1 VANAYVGNPY
11 ALIFPVDCDG
21 FLKIPYTTHSDI
33 TEPDLWSHGAGFT
46 VEAVITPYDVNGNG
60 QTGKGKTLEITGP
73 SGSYAN
79 GITDS
84 GRYSQKM
91 MLFSNTSFQFYL
103 ENQTSSNVNQPAEY
117 RLAAKVGTTTLNSPI
132 VIKPVGTL
140 HGYYDENGFY
150 NGMRTSLTR
159 ISANASHSPPSR
171 VITIDNN
178 NFTNETN
185 VASTSATGDVTFSAG
200 TSNAPE
206 SYYPAQQATASIT
219 FNNNNF
225 AVDTTPVAGTGTIEF
240 HNTLGVVTTNTSNRY
255 IQVVSED
262 GNTTTRWFPVSEQ
275 THNNNVDLS
284 SLDEFT
290 SGDRGFTVTDNS
302 GNLLN
307 RFAQA
312 KQFEIAV
319 NAWNNGWA
327 GSAAIGTAPLG
338 TADIVTFTAAIR
350 GTSPN
355 RLGTGG
361 DLSTGSGIVDTDVEV
376 TSNMSG
382 GVDEVV
388 SNESITINTGSGDK
402 QYRIF
407 SSGSPGDIQTSSSVS
422 YITFRKGNSLFN
434 TMSSLVDAIND
445 PNGNTEVTASVLSN
459 NGVTLTVDTA
469 GTAGN
474 SLATP
479 TTTNISFVN
488 TILGFSGGEAANET
502 DKHIELIDADG
513 TTVKFLAAHPTKS
526 TNTTGSTITLSG
538 VQYVIYRLPTSG
550 SNRANFA
557 QAVNGASN
565 LDINATNDG
574 SNGNKVNL
582 TQDAT
587 GTSGNT
593 TITLANNISD
603 PPNNVVTATSFTG
616 GAGANPNV
624 AIDITNATGSTVRYK
639 PSVNENTGTSDS
651 TYTFF
656 QKGGSAAAT
665 ATNLASAINSAQGT
679 TVSATPS
686 SNTVTISMITAGS
699 SYAVTENSSS
709 VSLDSGFTTS
719 ANQISVDTNQE
730 NLLGVGSKIYDSSGV
745 LISTVSEVNGSVI
758 TLSDTITSV
767 TSTVYKEQP
776 KEALYVNNL
785 YKVSCI
791 LEKNG
796 KLKLFLNNA
805 IVAET
810 TISSFTFDMTN
821 EDCFIGQD
829 GTNINTQFM
838 GELYEIAM
846 KKGSSNSPSIHT
858 LDPGYSDIIF
868 YYRFGDE

>member
-1 VANAYVGNPY
+1 MANAYVGNPY

-21 FLKIPYTTHSDI
+21 FLKIPYSTHSDI

-60 QTGKGKTLEITGP
+60 QTSKGKTLEITGP

-117 RLAAKVGTTTLNSPI
+117 RLAAKVGTTILNSPI

-185 VASTSATGDVTFSAG
+185 TASTSATGDVTFLAG

-206 SYYPAQQATASIT
+206 SYYPAQQASTSIT
-219 FNNNNF
+219 FTNNNF
-225 AVDTTPVAGTGTIEF
+225 AVDITPVAGTGTIEF

-262 GNTTTRWFPVSEQ
+262 GNTTTRWFPVSAQ
-275 THNNNVDLS
+275 THSNNVDLS
-284 SLDEFT
+284 TLDEFS

-302 GNLLN
+302 GNLLP
-307 RFAQA
+307 RQGQA
-312 KQFEIAV
+312 KQFKDAV

-327 GSAAIGTAPLG
+327 GSAAVGPVLTGTD
-338 TADIVTFTAAIR
+338 DIVTFTAAIR

-361 DLSTGSGIVDTDVEV
+361 DLSTGSGIVSTDVEV

-388 SNESITINTGSGDK
+388 HNEFITINTGSGDK
-402 QYRIF
+402 KYRIF
-407 SSGSPGDIQTSSSVS
+407 NSGTAGSIQTSSSVS
-422 YITFRKGNSLFN
+422 YITFRKGTNISG
-434 TMSSLVDAIND
+434 TMSSLEDAIND
-445 PNGNTEVTASVLSN
+445 PTNGNTEVTATTLSN
-459 NGVTLTVDTA
+459 NGVTLTVDAA
-469 GTAGN
+469 GAAGN
-474 SLATP
+474 SLTTP
-479 TTTNISFVN
+479 TTTNMSNANAISA
-488 TILGFSGGEAANET
+488 FSGGEAANET
-502 DKHIELIDADG
+502 DKHIQLVDADG
-513 TTVKFLAAHPTKS
+513 TTIKFLAAHPTKS
-526 TNTTGSTITLSG
+526 TNSTGSTITLSG
-538 VQYVIYRLPTSG
+538 VEYVIYRLPTSG

-557 QAVNGASN
+557 SAVNDVNN
-565 LDINATNDG
+565 LDITAANDG
-574 SNGNKVNL
+574 SDGNKVNL

-593 TITLANNISD
+593 TITLANNIS
-603 PPNNVVTATSFTG
+603 NVTTTLTGSFTG
-616 GAGANPNV
+616 GADGNPNV
-624 AIDITNATGSTVRYK
+624 AIDIANATGSTVRYK
-639 PSVNENTGTSDS
+639 PSVNESTGTSDS

-656 QKGGSAAAT
+656 QKGGNTAAT
-665 ATNLASAINSAQGT
+665 AINLASAINSAQGT

-686 SNTVTISMITAGS
+686 GNTVTISMITAGD
-699 SYAVTENSSS
+699 SYDVTENSSS

-758 TLSDTITSV
+758 TLSNTITSV
-767 TSTVYKEQP
+767 TSTIYKEQP

-838 GELYEIAM
+838 GELYEISM
-846 KKGSSNSPSIHT
+846 KKGVSASSSIHT